1 MFERF
6 LFTLQSIW
14 SIGLVRFIVFLV
26 LAFVAAKVVSSLV
39 TKLLKKLKLDEK
51 LDKWGINEG
60 TVGTSLKFIGKLVY
74 LVVFLAFMPSA
85 LEAIG
90 VGSIA
95 SPISRF
101 VSVFVEYLPNILA
114 ALVLVYVGVLI
125 AQILGQV
132 VSVLLKK
139 TKIDSLVKK
148 TDEADKKAVL
158 LSDILS
164 KILVSVVVLV
174 AIVAALG
181 VLNIEAISG
190 PAIGIVNSIFSAIP
204 NIVLAVVVVAVGL
217 LVANLACGLLYNV
230 LVAVGFDGVV
240 KKVLP
245 QLKASASKVVVNIVK
260 TVIVIFVAAQGVQA
274 LNLSVFTMIA
284 AELIAYLPLVIK
296 AAVILLAAFIGANVL
311 ESVIVKACPK
321 SANAAKLVK
330 AAVFT
335 VAGFMVLSQLGIAS
349 AIVEKVFVIT
359 VSALA
364 IAFALAF
371 GLGGKDYAKKVLEKV
386 GEKTEKDSEEA

>member
-14 SIGLVRFIVFLV
+14 SIGLVRFVVFLV

-139 TKIDSLVKK
+139 TKLDNLVKK
-148 TDEADKKAVL
+148 AGMDGQKPVL
-158 LSDILS
+158 LSDILT
-164 KILVSVVVLV
+164 KILVGFVTLV
-174 AIVAALG
+174 AVVAALS
-181 VLNIEAISG
+181 VLNIPVISEPAIS
-190 PAIGIVNSIFSAIP
+190 IIYSIFTAIP
-204 NIVLAVVVVAVGL
+204 NIVLAVVVAAVGM
-217 LVANLACGLLYNV
+217 LVANLACGLLHNV
-230 LVAVGFDGVV
+230 LTAVGFDAVVSKFLPGLKTSAAKVLVNVV
-240 KKVLP
+240 KAFL
-245 QLKASASKVVVNIVK
+245 I
-260 TVIVIFVAAQGVQA
+260 IFIAAQSIQA
-274 LNLSVFTMIA
+274 LELAVLTGIA
-284 AELIAYLPLVIK
+284 AELIACLPMLVK
-296 AAVILLAAFIGANVL
+296 AALILIAAFVGANLL
-311 ESVIVKACPK
+311 EGFLAKVCPK
-321 SANAAKLVK
+321 AAKAAK

-335 VAGFMVLSQLGIAS
+335 VAGFMILSQLGIAS
-349 AIVEKVFVIT
+349 AIVEKVFVII
-359 VSALA
+359 VAA
-364 IAFALAF
+364 FAVAFALSF
-371 GLGGKDYAKKVLEKV
+371 GLGGKEFASKTLKKLE
-386 GEKTEKDSEEA
+386 EKNKE